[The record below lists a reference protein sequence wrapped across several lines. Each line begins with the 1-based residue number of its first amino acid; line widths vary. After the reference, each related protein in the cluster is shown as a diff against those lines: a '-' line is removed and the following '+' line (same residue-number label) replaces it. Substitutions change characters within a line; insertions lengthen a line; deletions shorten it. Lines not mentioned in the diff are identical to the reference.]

1 MASTKTECKLL
12 QNCHKAMLPNG
23 KVLLAE
29 TLGPPGDE
37 PNQIKGIDVAML
49 AVTGGLERR
58 QAPVCKLVRR
68 RWSTA

>member
-1 MASTKTECKLL
+1 
-12 QNCHKAMLPNG
+12 MLSNG

-49 AVTGGLERR
+49 AVTGGLGRR